1 MWYRFVRFLSLSS
14 SSDSFPF
21 SCSSS
26 PSRPCSEDWSPCE
39 SGWLQVGSRAWL
51 VVDALGRS
59 FFRRLRVLPQSPWPL
74 GQSQLRSECLTSYED
89 AIKIAKLP
97 NGARVRNPVQPPRA
111 CRNPWA
117 TGPLFGECTR
127 IGHVIGVCLHVH
139 ASFAVAT
146 SLACPWNMVPP
157 PPPSKN
163 TVKHPGFARR
173 RQTTMLRTSRRAPA
187 ALPWLRM
194 PWGLMRYSALGV
206 IAAAPRQVAA
216 YGVYYLFCTAH
227 VAPHAPS
234 NACTRPS

>member
-1 MWYRFVRFLSLSS
+1 M
-14 SSDSFPF
+14 
-21 SCSSS
+21 
-26 PSRPCSEDWSPCE
+26 
-39 SGWLQVGSRAWL
+39 
-51 VVDALGRS
+51 VDALGRS

-74 GQSQLRSECLTSYED
+74 DQSQLRSECLTSYED

-97 NGARVRNPVQPPRA
+97 NGVRVRNPVQPPRA

-146 SLACPWNMVPP
+146 SLVCPWNMVPP

-234 NACTRPS
+234 NACTAPVAVLEQELWFMNYFSRMRLKISHASS